1 MTKGQIIEQ
10 VFLLVSGGR
19 LSPDTH
25 VHRADIENLLPAAI
39 NYAITTYNRQ
49 ERRDN
54 MEDIGILGV
63 NSAMSQAF
71 TITKTYTP
79 TLDEERDKYKIT
91 LDVKVQNLP
100 KNKGIDD
107 VFPVQGSSYIRAS
120 SQREIQGL
128 KGLFWWPEFPD
139 IYLSDIGFPV
149 CNFKVRLVQSVTEL
163 GENDEVPLPGDM
175 EFQLIELLGQFFFK
189 QRGEDKKVNANDD
202 RTQ

>member
-10 VFLLVSGGR
+10 VYLLVSGGR

-79 TLDEERDKYKIT
+79 TLDTERDKYKIT

-107 VFPVQGSSYIRAS
+107 VFPVQGKSYIRAS
-120 SQREIQGL
+120 SQREVQGL
-128 KGLFWWPEFPD
+128 CGLFWWPEFPD
-139 IYLSDIGFPV
+139 V
-149 CNFKVRLVQSVTEL
+149 
-163 GENDEVPLPGDM
+163 
-175 EFQLIELLGQFFFK
+175 
-189 QRGEDKKVNANDD
+189 
-202 RTQ
+202 

>member
-10 VFLLVSGGR
+10 VYLLVSGGR

-79 TLDEERDKYKIT
+79 TLDTERDKYKIT

-107 VFPVQGSSYIRAS
+107 VFPVQGKSYIRAS
-120 SQREIQGL
+120 SQREVQGL
-128 KGLFWWPEFPD
+128 CGLFWWPEFPD
-139 IYLSDIGFPV
+139 VYLSDIGFPV
-149 CNFKVRLVQSVTEL
+149 CDFKVRLVQSVTEL

-202 RTQ
+202 RTE

>member
-10 VFLLVSGGR
+10 VYLWVSGGR

-54 MEDIGILGV
+54 MEEIGIMGI
-63 NSAMSQAF
+63 NSSMNQAF

-79 TLDEERDKYKIT
+79 VLDTDRDKYKIT

-107 VFPVQGSSYIRAS
+107 VFPLQGRSYIRAS
-120 SQREIQGL
+120 SQREVEGL

-139 IYLSDIGFPV
+139 IYLSDIGYPV
-149 CNFKVRLVQSVTEL
+149 CSFKVRLVQSVSEL
-163 GENDEVPLPGDM
+163 GEDDEVPVPGDM
-175 EFQLIELLGQFFFK
+175 EFQLIELLGQFFLK

-202 RTQ
+202 RTP